1 MNRNTIVNNL
11 YEIIES
17 APLDEAVGIR
27 LAHLTGNAEFSL
39 FAAEKG
45 PKKKVGAHYHKSGI
59 ETYQIVEGEG
69 IMHLGK
75 PDSDN
80 TVDNN
85 TVQWTD
91 SFNVKKGDC
100 FTVNEGEVHQLVNTL
115 DQKLIIVAGCSK
127 AHVTTDRITVEGY
140 EA

>member
-1 MNRNTIVNNL
+1 MNQNTIVNNL

-27 LAHLTGNAEFSL
+27 LAHLTGSAEFSL
-39 FAAEKG
+39 FAAEIG

-59 ETYQIVEGEG
+59 ETYQIIEGEG

-75 PDSDN
+75 PDS
-80 TVDNN
+80 NN

-91 SFNVKKGDC
+91 SFNVKTGDC

-115 DQKLIIVAGCSK
+115 DNKLIIVAGCSK
-127 AHVTTDRITVEGY
+127 AHVTTDRVTVEGY